1 MSRIDFLPRL
11 DVDFRWVLICLS
23 CFVRSFAYQ
32 PHLFFAGRL
41 TTSFTN
47 FTRVLLEGNDP
58 IAIAEA
64 KDTVLHDS
72 ALNASYLVYIGL
84 GMLVCTYGYM
94 VIWQVTAE
102 LASRR
107 IRERFLKATLTQEIS
122 FFDDLGSGE
131 VATRIESD
139 THLVHTGLGEKV
151 PTSVQYIST
160 FLTGFILAFGEA
172 GLGSAMLLVAVT
184 DRS

>member
-1 MSRIDFLPRL
+1 MIFGGSSH
-11 DVDFRWVLICLS
+11 VSVVLFDHSLIS
-23 CFVRSFAYQ
+23 N
-32 PHLFFAGRL
+32 HLFFAGRL

-58 IAIAEA
+58 IAIAQA

-94 VIWQVTAE
+94 VIWQITAE

-160 FLTGFILAFGEA
+160 FLTGFILAFG
-172 GLGSAMLLVAVT
+172 
-184 DRS
+184 

>member
-1 MSRIDFLPRL
+1 
-11 DVDFRWVLICLS
+11 
-23 CFVRSFAYQ
+23 
-32 PHLFFAGRL
+32 
-41 TTSFTN
+41 
-47 FTRVLLEGNDP
+47 VLLEGNDP
-58 IAIAEA
+58 AAIDQA

-72 ALNASYLVYIGL
+72 ALNASYLVYIGI

-94 VIWQVTAE
+94 VIWQITAE

-160 FLTGFILAFGEA
+160 FLTGFILAFG
-172 GLGSAMLLVAVT
+172 
-184 DRS
+184 

>member
-1 MSRIDFLPRL
+1 M
-11 DVDFRWVLICLS
+11 
-23 CFVRSFAYQ
+23 
-32 PHLFFAGRL
+32 LF
-41 TTSFTN
+41 
-47 FTRVLLEGNDP
+47 
-58 IAIAEA
+58 
-64 KDTVLHDS
+64 
-72 ALNASYLVYIGL
+72 
-84 GMLVCTYGYM
+84 CTYGYM
-94 VIWQVTAE
+94 VIWQITAE

-160 FLTGFILAFGEA
+160 FLTGFILAFSG
-172 GLGSAMLLVAVT
+172 
-184 DRS
+184 